1 MPVEAATLGAFVIA
15 VAAVVVS
22 PGPDTMIILRYA
34 LASGRRAGF
43 AAVAGVQLG
52 LMVHTVLA
60 VLGVSLIIASSPVLF
75 KLVAVA
81 GAAYLAWLGVQGFR
95 GAAAFRPDGGRPS
108 SDLAR
113 ACRDAV
119 LTNLLNPK
127 VILLFLALFPNFVD
141 AGRDDVPAQLA
152 TLAVV
157 LIVVNVIWQAP
168 HGRQTPARP
177 GAGADGML
185 APAVRV
191 HWLADGD
198 HGFRPRKRS
207 GRTERQNVDE
217 AIAAIVDFVGGL

>member
-1 MPVEAATLGAFVIA
+1 MPVEPATLGAFVIA

-34 LASGRRAGF
+34 LASGQRAGF

-81 GAAYLAWLGVQGFR
+81 GAAYLAWLGVLGFR

-113 ACRDAV
+113 ACRDAI

-141 AGRDDVPAQLA
+141 AGRDDVPAQLV

-168 HGRQTPARP
+168 LAWAAESIGRWLDRP
-177 GAGADGML
+177 GVGPWVSRITGGVLL
-185 APAVRV
+185 A
-191 HWLADGD
+191 
-198 HGFRPRKRS
+198 F
-207 GRTERQNVDE
+207 
-217 AIAAIVDFVGGL
+217 AALLLYQHLL

>member
-1 MPVEAATLGAFVIA
+1 MPVEPATLGAFVIA

-34 LASGRRAGF
+34 LASGRKAGF
-43 AAVAGVQLG
+43 AAVAGVQVG

-95 GAAAFRPDGGRPS
+95 GAGGFGPDGDRPS
-108 SDLAR
+108 ANLTR
-113 ACRDAV
+113 ACRDAI

-141 AGRDDVPAQLA
+141 ARRDDVPAQLV

-157 LIVVNVIWQAP
+157 LVVVNVVWQAP
-168 HGRQTPARP
+168 LAWAAEAIGRWLGRP
-177 GAGADGML
+177 GVGRWVSRITGGVLL
-185 APAVRV
+185 AFAVLLLYQ
-191 HWLADGD
+191 HL
-198 HGFRPRKRS
+198 P
-207 GRTERQNVDE
+207 
-217 AIAAIVDFVGGL
+217 

>member
-1 MPVEAATLGAFVIA
+1 MPVEPATLGAFVIA

-81 GAAYLAWLGVQGFR
+81 GAAYLAWLGVLGFR

-108 SDLAR
+108 SDLTR
-113 ACRDAV
+113 ACRDAI

-141 AGRDDVPAQLA
+141 AGRDDVPAQLV

-168 HGRQTPARP
+168 LAWAAEAIGRWLGRP
-177 GAGADGML
+177 GVGLWVSRITGGVLL
-185 APAVRV
+185 A
-191 HWLADGD
+191 
-198 HGFRPRKRS
+198 F
-207 GRTERQNVDE
+207 
-217 AIAAIVDFVGGL
+217 AALLLYQHLL

>member
-1 MPVEAATLGAFVIA
+1 MPVEPATLGAFVIA

-22 PGPDTMIILRYA
+22 PGPDTMVILRYA

-81 GAAYLAWLGVQGFR
+81 GAAYLAWLGVLGFR
-95 GAAAFRPDGGRPS
+95 GAAAFRADGGRPS

-141 AGRDDVPAQLA
+141 AGRDDVAAQLV

-157 LIVVNVIWQAP
+157 LVVVNVIWQAP
-168 HGRQTPARP
+168 LAWAAESIGRWLGHP
-177 GAGADGML
+177 GVGRWVSRITGGVLL
-185 APAVRV
+185 A
-191 HWLADGD
+191 
-198 HGFRPRKRS
+198 F
-207 GRTERQNVDE
+207 
-217 AIAAIVDFVGGL
+217 AALLLYQHLL

>member
-108 SDLAR
+108 SALAR
-113 ACRDAV
+113 ACRDGI

-141 AGRDDVPAQLA
+141 TGRDDVPAQLV

-157 LIVVNVIWQAP
+157 LVVVNVIWQAP
-168 HGRQTPARP
+168 LAWAAESIGRWLGHP
-177 GAGADGML
+177 GVGRWVSRITGGVLL
-185 APAVRV
+185 A
-191 HWLADGD
+191 
-198 HGFRPRKRS
+198 F
-207 GRTERQNVDE
+207 
-217 AIAAIVDFVGGL
+217 AALLLYQHLL

>member
-1 MPVEAATLGAFVIA
+1 MPVEPATLGAFVIA

-81 GAAYLAWLGVQGFR
+81 GAAYLAWLGVLGFR
-95 GAAAFRPDGGRPS
+95 GAAPFTPGGGRPS
-108 SDLAR
+108 VDLAR
-113 ACRDAV
+113 ACRDGI

-141 AGRDDVPAQLA
+141 AGRDDVPAQLV

-168 HGRQTPARP
+168 LAWAAEAIGRWLGRP
-177 GAGADGML
+177 GVGLWVSRVTGGVLL
-185 APAVRV
+185 A
-191 HWLADGD
+191 
-198 HGFRPRKRS
+198 F
-207 GRTERQNVDE
+207 
-217 AIAAIVDFVGGL
+217 AALLLYQHLL

>member
-22 PGPDTMIILRYA
+22 PGPDTMVILRYA

-113 ACRDAV
+113 ACRDGI

-141 AGRDDVPAQLA
+141 TGRDDVPAQLV

-168 HGRQTPARP
+168 LVWAAEAIGRWLGRP
-177 GAGADGML
+177 GVGPWVSRITGGVLL
-185 APAVRV
+185 AFAVLLLYQ
-191 HWLADGD
+191 HL
-198 HGFRPRKRS
+198 P
-207 GRTERQNVDE
+207 
-217 AIAAIVDFVGGL
+217 

>member
-1 MPVEAATLGAFVIA
+1 LGAFVIA

-81 GAAYLAWLGVQGFR
+81 GAAYLAWLGVLGFR
-95 GAAAFRPDGGRPS
+95 GAAPFTPGGGRPS

-113 ACRDAV
+113 ACRDGI

-168 HGRQTPARP
+168 LAWAAEAIGRWLGRP
-177 GAGADGML
+177 GVGLWVSRITGGVLL
-185 APAVRV
+185 A
-191 HWLADGD
+191 
-198 HGFRPRKRS
+198 F
-207 GRTERQNVDE
+207 
-217 AIAAIVDFVGGL
+217 AALLLYQHLL

>member
-1 MPVEAATLGAFVIA
+1 MPVEPATLGAFVIA

-34 LASGRRAGF
+34 LTSGRRAGF

-95 GAAAFRPDGGRPS
+95 GAGGFGPGGDRPS
-108 SDLAR
+108 SDLTR
-113 ACRDAV
+113 ACRDAI

-168 HGRQTPARP
+168 LVWAAEAIGRWLGRP
-177 GAGADGML
+177 GVGRRVSRITGSVLL
-185 APAVRV
+185 A
-191 HWLADGD
+191 
-198 HGFRPRKRS
+198 F
-207 GRTERQNVDE
+207 
-217 AIAAIVDFVGGL
+217 AALLLYQHLP

>member
-1 MPVEAATLGAFVIA
+1 MPVEPATLGAFVIA

-22 PGPDTMIILRYA
+22 PGPDTMIILRHA
-34 LASGRRAGF
+34 LASGQRAGF

-108 SDLAR
+108 PDLAR
-113 ACRDAV
+113 ACRDAI

-141 AGRDDVPAQLA
+141 AGRDDVPAQLV

-168 HGRQTPARP
+168 LAWAAEAIGRWLGRP
-177 GAGADGML
+177 GVGR
-185 APAVRV
+185 RV
-191 HWLADGD
+191 SRITGGVLVA
-198 HGFRPRKRS
+198 F
-207 GRTERQNVDE
+207 
-217 AIAAIVDFVGGL
+217 AALLLYQHLF

>member
-1 MPVEAATLGAFVIA
+1 MPVEPATLGAFVIA

-81 GAAYLAWLGVQGFR
+81 GAAYLAWLGVLGFR
-95 GAAAFRPDGGRPS
+95 GAAAFRPDRDRPS

-141 AGRDDVPAQLA
+141 ASRDDVPAQLV

-157 LIVVNVIWQAP
+157 LVAVNVIWQAP
-168 HGRQTPARP
+168 LAWAAEAIGRWLGRP
-177 GAGADGML
+177 GVGLWVSRITGGVLL
-185 APAVRV
+185 A
-191 HWLADGD
+191 
-198 HGFRPRKRS
+198 F
-207 GRTERQNVDE
+207 
-217 AIAAIVDFVGGL
+217 AALLLYQHLL

>member
-1 MPVEAATLGAFVIA
+1 MPVEPATLGAFVIA

-34 LASGRRAGF
+34 LASGQRAGF

-81 GAAYLAWLGVQGFR
+81 GATYLAWLGVQGFR
-95 GAAAFRPDGGRPS
+95 GAGGFGPGGDRPS
-108 SDLAR
+108 SDLTR
-113 ACRDAV
+113 ACRDAI

-141 AGRDDVPAQLA
+141 AGRDDVAAQLV

-157 LIVVNVIWQAP
+157 LVVVNVIWQAP
-168 HGRQTPARP
+168 LAWAAESIGRWLGHP
-177 GAGADGML
+177 GVGRWVSRITGGVLL
-185 APAVRV
+185 A
-191 HWLADGD
+191 
-198 HGFRPRKRS
+198 F
-207 GRTERQNVDE
+207 
-217 AIAAIVDFVGGL
+217 AALLLYQHLP

>member
-81 GAAYLAWLGVQGFR
+81 GAAYLAWLGVQSFR
-95 GAAAFRPDGGRPS
+95 GAAAFRPDGSRPS

-141 AGRDDVPAQLA
+141 AGRDDVPAQLV

-168 HGRQTPARP
+168 LAWAAESIGRWLDRP
-177 GAGADGML
+177 GVGLWVSRITGGVLL
-185 APAVRV
+185 A
-191 HWLADGD
+191 
-198 HGFRPRKRS
+198 F
-207 GRTERQNVDE
+207 
-217 AIAAIVDFVGGL
+217 AALLLYQHLL

>member
-1 MPVEAATLGAFVIA
+1 MPVEPATLGAFVIA

-81 GAAYLAWLGVQGFR
+81 GAAYLAWLGVLGFR

-108 SDLAR
+108 SDLTR
-113 ACRDAV
+113 ACRDAI

-141 AGRDDVPAQLA
+141 AGRDDVAAQLV

-157 LIVVNVIWQAP
+157 LVVVNVIWQAP
-168 HGRQTPARP
+168 LAWAAEAIGRWLGRP
-177 GAGADGML
+177 GVGLWVSRVTGGVLL
-185 APAVRV
+185 A
-191 HWLADGD
+191 
-198 HGFRPRKRS
+198 F
-207 GRTERQNVDE
+207 
-217 AIAAIVDFVGGL
+217 AALLLYQHLL